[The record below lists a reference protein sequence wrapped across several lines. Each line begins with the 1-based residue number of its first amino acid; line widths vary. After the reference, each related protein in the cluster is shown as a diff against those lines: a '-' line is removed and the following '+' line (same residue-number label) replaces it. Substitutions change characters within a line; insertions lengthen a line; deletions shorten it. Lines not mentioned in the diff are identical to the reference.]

1 MAGLSPMI
9 EQMLARPPSLIALVA
24 LLLWPAAAL
33 ANPIDTWCEQLGKR
47 LHSVSADACRTQNFV
62 AARDL
67 TPKGNP
73 LVFRDITAASSGE
86 RASPARRILV
96 VGGIHGDELTSI
108 STVFRWL
115 NWIRQPDAAIHHWRV
130 IPLANPDGLMS
141 RPPTRVNANGV
152 DLNRNFQTPDW
163 TQDAQ
168 TYWVKRTQR
177 DPRRYPGKQAGSETE
192 TLWLQA
198 QVEEFRPDLII
209 SVHAP
214 YNLLDY
220 DGPVPKPLRFG
231 RLTLNQL
238 GVYPG
243 SMGNFFGLFKQIPLV
258 TIELPNATTM
268 PSQKDQQE
276 MWRDMLKWIRNN
288 KE

>member
-1 MAGLSPMI
+1 MPAHY
-9 EQMLARPPSLIALVA
+9 RSLVSFVA
-24 LLLWPAAAL
+24 LLLLPAVAFAG
-33 ANPIDTWCEQLGKR
+33 PVDTWCEHLGKR
-47 LHSVSADACRTQNFV
+47 LSSVSADACRTRNFT
-62 AARDL
+62 AARKV
-67 TPKGNP
+67 TPKGNL
-73 LVFRDITAASSGE
+73 LVFRDIGAASPGK
-86 RASPARRILV
+86 RAPQARRILV

-115 NWIRQPDAAIHHWRV
+115 DWIGEPDAAIHHWRM
-130 IPLANPDGLMS
+130 IPLANPDGMMA
-141 RPPTRVNANGV
+141 RPSTRVNANGV

-163 TQDAQ
+163 AKDALA
-168 TYWVKRTQR
+168 YWDKRTKR
-177 DPRRYPGKQAGSETE
+177 DPRRYPGEKAGSETE

-198 QVEEFRPDLII
+198 QVEEFQPDLII

-220 DGPVPKPLRFG
+220 DGPVPRPLRFG
-231 RLTLNQL
+231 RLTLIQL

-243 SMGNFFGLFKQIPLV
+243 SMGNYFGVFKQISLV

-276 MWRDMLKWIRNN
+276 MWQDMLKWIKSN
-288 KE
+288 KK

>member
-1 MAGLSPMI
+1 
-9 EQMLARPPSLIALVA
+9 MLAHRPSLIALVA
-24 LLLWPAAAL
+24 LLLWPVAAL
-33 ANPIDTWCEQLGKR
+33 AGPIDTWCEQLGKR
-47 LHSVSADACRTQNFV
+47 LRSVSADACRTQNFV
-62 AARDL
+62 AAPDF

-73 LVFRDITAASSGE
+73 LVFRDITTASSRE
-86 RASPARRILV
+86 RAPPSRRILV

-115 NWIRQPDAAIHHWRV
+115 NWIRQPDAAIHHWRM
-130 IPLANPDGLMS
+130 IPLANPDGLMA

-163 TQDAQ
+163 TRDAH

-177 DPRRYPGKQAGSETE
+177 DPRRYPGKLAGSETE

-198 QVEEFRPDLII
+198 QVEEFRPDLIV

-276 MWRDMLKWIRNN
+276 LWRDMLKWIMNN
-288 KE
+288 KG

>member
-1 MAGLSPMI
+1 
-9 EQMLARPPSLIALVA
+9 MLAHLRSLISLVA
-24 LLLWPAAAL
+24 LLLPAVAL
-33 ANPIDTWCEQLGKR
+33 AGPIDTWCEHLGKR
-47 LHSVSADACRTQNFV
+47 LNSVSADSCRSRNFV
-62 AARDL
+62 AARNL
-67 TPKGNP
+67 TPKGNL
-73 LVFRDITAASSGE
+73 LVFRDIQPAISGK
-86 RASPARRILV
+86 RAPSARRILV

-115 NWIRQPDAAIHHWRV
+115 DWVREPDAAIHHWRM
-130 IPLANPDGLMS
+130 IPLANPDGLMAL
-141 RPPTRVNANGV
+141 PPTRVNAHGV

-163 TQDAQ
+163 AKDALA
-168 TYWVKRTQR
+168 YWDKRTKR
-177 DPRRYPGKQAGSETE
+177 DPRRYPGEKAGSETE

-198 QVEEFRPDLII
+198 QVEEFQPDLII

-220 DGPVPKPLRFG
+220 DGPVPRPLRFG
-231 RLTLNQL
+231 RLTLIQL

-243 SMGNFFGLFKQIPLV
+243 SMGNYFGVFKQIPVV

-276 MWRDMLKWIRNN
+276 MWQDMLKWIKNDKR
-288 KE
+288 